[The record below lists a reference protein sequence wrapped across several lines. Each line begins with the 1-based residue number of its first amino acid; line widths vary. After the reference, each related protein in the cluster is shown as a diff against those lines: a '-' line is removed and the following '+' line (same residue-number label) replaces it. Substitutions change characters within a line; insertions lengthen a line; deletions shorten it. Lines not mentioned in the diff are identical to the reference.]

1 MARRARQL
9 IFIFTLLVA
18 AGGPPAGPWI
28 GLEATGAR
36 ADELLDTAIAAA
48 IGSARGRIDA
58 GQYAEA
64 VRILRPAIEDEE
76 VPPELM
82 AQGFLYRGIAKLE
95 LNQLLAAL
103 SDFGN
108 ALWLEALPTPL
119 EAQAHVHRARAY
131 ARLGRNREARDDL
144 IEAMRLAPDDPLVV
158 AATRA
163 SGFAAPE
170 TGEQPTGAIAKPV
183 TPPESGYSI
192 QLGALADKASARA
205 EWDRLLGVHADLL
218 SGLAPRYEETAS
230 SSGRLIRLRAGPLA
244 TLQASESLCAWLRDR
259 GQDCFAVGH

>member
-9 IFIFTLLVA
+9 IFTLLIA
-18 AGGPPAGPWI
+18 AGGPWAVPWS
-28 GLEATGAR
+28 GLGATGVQ
-36 ADELLDTAIAAA
+36 ADELLNGAIEQA
-48 IGSARGRIDA
+48 IGDGRARIEA

-82 AQGFLYRGIAKLE
+82 AQGLLYSGIAKVE

-103 SDFGN
+103 SDIGN
-108 ALWLEALPTPL
+108 ALWLEALPMVL

-144 IEAMRLAPDDPLVV
+144 IEAMRLAPNDPLVV
-158 AATRA
+158 AATGA
-163 SGFAAPE
+163 SGFTAPE
-170 TGEQPTGAIAKPV
+170 SEEQPTGAIAK
-183 TPPESGYSI
+183 TTAPPESGYTV
-192 QLGALADKASARA
+192 QLGALVDMASARA
-205 EWDRLLGVHADLL
+205 EWDRLLGLHADLL

-230 SSGRLIRLRAGPLA
+230 SSRRLIRLRAGPLA
-244 TLQASESLCAWLRDR
+244 TLEASEGLCAQLRGR
-259 GQDCFAVGH
+259 GQDCFAIGH